1 MIRTIIIISNISSS
15 SRRRRRNNTVRD
27 GGRSMMVSLH
37 ADVRKSF
44 VATFLDASSDEFFVI
59 FRFRV
64 HVARFEK
71 NLNLRRRRG

>member
-15 SRRRRRNNTVRD
+15 RRRRRNNTASD
-27 GGRSMMVSLH
+27 GGRSLMVSLH

-44 VATFLDASSDEFFVI
+44 VTTFLDTSSDEFFVI

>member
-1 MIRTIIIISNISSS
+1 MIRTIIIIISNSSS
-15 SRRRRRNNTVRD
+15 SRRRRNNTVSD
-27 GGRSMMVSLH
+27 GSSSMMVSLH

-44 VATFLDASSDEFFVI
+44 VTTFLDASSDEFFVI

>member
-1 MIRTIIIISNISSS
+1 
-15 SRRRRRNNTVRD
+15 
-27 GGRSMMVSLH
+27 MMVSLH

-44 VATFLDASSDEFFVI
+44 VTTFLDASSDEFFVI

>member
-1 MIRTIIIISNISSS
+1 MIGTIIIIISNISS

-37 ADVRKSF
+37 ADVGKSF
-44 VATFLDASSDEFFVI
+44 VTTFLDASSDEFFVI

-71 NLNLRRRRG
+71 DLNLRRRRG